1 MPTREVLKA
10 AMTVVAQGDAKKVAR
25 LVAEEPALLAA
36 KDTKG
41 ETLLMVAAAKG
52 RLSVVKTLLK
62 KGASRR
68 AVDTRG
74 YTALHHA
81 ASAGHGD
88 VVACLATKKGATVTT
103 KAKDGSTPLMLAA
116 STTDFFIVAA
126 LLQHT
131 KGQGVNDRDAKGRTA
146 LFRACQKANHWS
158 MRHLLLWGA
167 DHTIPDHNGT
177 LPRRVLRG
185 RNSVLAVRTHCQLPF
200 TIAWLSKM
208 CLGRLS
214 ACVCSGGRRSSGG
227 PT

>member
-10 AMTVVAQGDAKKVAR
+10 AMTAVEQDDAKKVAR
-25 LVAEEPALLAA
+25 LLTEEPALLAA
-36 KDTKG
+36 KDQKG

-68 AVDTRG
+68 AVDARG

-81 ASAGHGD
+81 ASAAHGQ
-88 VVACLATKKGATVTT
+88 VVTCLMTKKGAVATT

-116 STTDFFIVAA
+116 STDDFFIVAT
-126 LLQHT
+126 LLQHI
-131 KGQGVNDRDAKGRTA
+131 KGQGVNDRDSRGRPA

-167 DHTIPDHNGT
+167 DHLITDHGGT
-177 LPRRVLRG
+177 LPRTVLRG
-185 RNSVLAVRTHCQLPF
+185 RNSVLKVRSQLCFTHC
-200 TIAWLSKM
+200 
-208 CLGRLS
+208 
-214 ACVCSGGRRSSGG
+214 
-227 PT
+227 